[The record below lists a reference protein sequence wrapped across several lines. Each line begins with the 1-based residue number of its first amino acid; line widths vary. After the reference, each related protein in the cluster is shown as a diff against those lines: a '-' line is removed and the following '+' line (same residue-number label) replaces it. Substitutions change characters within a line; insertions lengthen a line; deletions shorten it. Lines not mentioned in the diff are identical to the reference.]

1 MDGFEATRR
10 IRAEEPP
17 DRHASIV
24 AMTTHAMLGDRE
36 RLPHAWMDDSLSQP
50 LDKAAQLAI
59 LNIVNDVLQLVPIG
73 SRRLELSRETPIRR
87 PAERTRSRLM
97 LDF

>member
-36 RLPHAWMDDSLSQP
+36 RLPHA
-50 LDKAAQLAI
+50 
-59 LNIVNDVLQLVPIG
+59 
-73 SRRLELSRETPIRR
+73 
-87 PAERTRSRLM
+87 
-97 LDF
+97 